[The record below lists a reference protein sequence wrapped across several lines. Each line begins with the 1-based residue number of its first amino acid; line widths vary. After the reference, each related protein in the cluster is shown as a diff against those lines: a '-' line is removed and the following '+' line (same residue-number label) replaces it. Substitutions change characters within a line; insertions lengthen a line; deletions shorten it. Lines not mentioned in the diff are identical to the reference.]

1 MEVDLISP
9 LTSLNKTIMNTTY
22 VILNT
27 TEVKNE
33 DGEALI
39 DFSQLANRNV
49 DMLRYSK
56 DGGKALVKYRGDQP
70 SFLDGKTTYT
80 HAEIMV
86 VLRDTDGD
94 WYTEPD

>member
-1 MEVDLISP
+1 MD
-9 LTSLNKTIMNTTY
+9 TTY

-27 TEVKNE
+27 TEVKDE
-33 DGEALI
+33 DGNHLI
-39 DFSQLANRNV
+39 DFSQLSNRNA

-56 DGGKALVKYRGDQP
+56 DGSKALVKYRGDQP
-70 SFLDGKTTYT
+70 SFLNGKTTYT

-86 VLRDTDGD
+86 ALRDTDGD

>member
-1 MEVDLISP
+1 MD
-9 LTSLNKTIMNTTY
+9 TTY

-27 TEVKNE
+27 TEVTDE
-33 DGEALI
+33 DGEVLI
-39 DFSQLANRNV
+39 DFGQLANRNA

-56 DGGKALVKYRGDQP
+56 DGSKALVKYRGDQP

>member
-1 MEVDLISP
+1 M
-9 LTSLNKTIMNTTY
+9 TTY

-27 TEVKNE
+27 TDIKDE
-33 DGEALI
+33 DGEVLI
-39 DFSQLANRNV
+39 DFGQLANRNAG
-49 DMLRYSK
+49 MLRYST
-56 DGGKALVKYRGDQP
+56 DGSKALVKYRLKEGGSQP

-80 HAEIMV
+80 HAEIKV

>member
-1 MEVDLISP
+1 MD
-9 LTSLNKTIMNTTY
+9 TTY

-27 TEVKNE
+27 TEVKDE
-33 DGEALI
+33 DGEVFI
-39 DFSQLANRNV
+39 DFSQLSNRNT

-56 DGGKALVKYRGDQP
+56 DGSKALVKYRGEEQP

-86 VLRDTDGD
+86 VLRDADGD

>member
-1 MEVDLISP
+1 MD
-9 LTSLNKTIMNTTY
+9 TTY

-27 TEVKNE
+27 TEVKDE

-39 DFSQLANRNV
+39 DFSQLANRNA
-49 DMLRYSK
+49 DMLRYST
-56 DGGKALVKYRGDQP
+56 DGSKALVKYRGDQP

-86 VLRDTDGD
+86 VLRDVDGD
-94 WYTEPD
+94 WHSED

>member
-1 MEVDLISP
+1 
-9 LTSLNKTIMNTTY
+9 MNTTY

-27 TEVKNE
+27 TEVKDE

-39 DFSQLANRNV
+39 AFGQLANRNAG
-49 DMLRYSK
+49 MLRYST
-56 DGGKALVKYRGDQP
+56 DGSKALVKYRGDQP

-80 HAEIMV
+80 HAEIKV
-86 VLRDTDGD
+86 VLNDTDGD

>member
-1 MEVDLISP
+1 MD
-9 LTSLNKTIMNTTY
+9 TTY

-27 TEVKNE
+27 TEVKDE

-39 DFSQLANRNV
+39 DFGQLANRNP

-56 DGGKALVKYRGDQP
+56 DGSKALVKYRGDQP

-94 WYTEPD
+94 WHAGAED

>member
-1 MEVDLISP
+1 
-9 LTSLNKTIMNTTY
+9 MNTTY

-27 TEVKNE
+27 TEVKDE
-33 DGEALI
+33 DGEVLI
-39 DFSQLANRNV
+39 DFSQLSNRNAG
-49 DMLRYSK
+49 MLRYST
-56 DGGKALVKYRGDQP
+56 DGSKALVKYRGDQP
-70 SFLDGKTTYT
+70 SFLEGKTTYT

>member
-1 MEVDLISP
+1 MDS
-9 LTSLNKTIMNTTY
+9 TY

-27 TEVKNE
+27 TDIKDE
-33 DGEALI
+33 DGEVLI
-39 DFSQLANRNV
+39 DFSQLANRNAN
-49 DMLRYSK
+49 MLRYSK
-56 DGGKALVKYRGDQP
+56 DGSKALVKYRGEDQP